1 MWYTLRRPGDTH
13 YIAITSGAGGAL
25 LSLCCVSTDLLEKEP
40 ANKGFSY
47 ERYNSSSS
55 RLSSVSTP
63 GLLEERQDSISSS
76 AASLAT
82 PAGSVFTLLSPQPY
96 TTTSVTSPSLLSPA
110 LPPSSP
116 LVPNGGGPYHS
127 TPVPRPSTPTP
138 NSPILS
144 RNTSLSSSVLYHD
157 AETHEGA
164 SIEAASRVNSL
175 ATPQSNGSR
184 CSLNKIYTHNRSHSN
199 PHAHLIAMEGDP
211 HRSTASP
218 GPPPPETFVYR
229 SPSPPHR
236 ASSQSSVATQGN
248 HGGSPGAIQRRPHIH
263 MRRHHPPPTSL
274 HTASGE
280 QLAPESP
287 VQRSSAY
294 GSSQYDYPI
303 RSNSVTYMY
312 AERRTSSKSLSPYL

>member
-1 MWYTLRRPGDTH
+1 MLHCVT
-13 YIAITSGAGGAL
+13 IS
-25 LSLCCVSTDLLEKEP
+25 LSLYYTDHLEKETT
-40 ANKGFSY
+40 NKGFSY

-55 RLSSVSTP
+55 RLSSISTP
-63 GLLEERQDSISSS
+63 GLLDERQDSISSS
-76 AASLAT
+76 AASLV

-96 TTTSVTSPSLLSPA
+96 STTTVTSPSLLSPA

-138 NSPILS
+138 HSPILS
-144 RNTSLSSSVLYHD
+144 RNTSLSSSVLYQD
-157 AETHEGA
+157 SETHEGG
-164 SIEAASRVNSL
+164 SVERGSQVNSL
-175 ATPQSNGSR
+175 ATPQNNGGRS
-184 CSLNKIYTHNRSHSN
+184 SLNKIYTHNRSHSN
-199 PHAHLIAMEGDP
+199 PHAHLIAMEGEP
-211 HRSTASP
+211 LRTTASP

-248 HGGSPGAIQRRPHIH
+248 HGSPAAIQRRPHLH
-263 MRRHHPPPTSL
+263 MRRHHPLPTSL

-294 GSSQYDYPI
+294 GSSQYDYPV

-312 AERRTSSKSLSPYL
+312 GERRTSSKLLSLMSV

>member
-1 MWYTLRRPGDTH
+1 MVY
-13 YIAITSGAGGAL
+13 
-25 LSLCCVSTDLLEKEP
+25 CVPTTDQLEKEP
-40 ANKGFSY
+40 TNKGFSY

-63 GLLEERQDSISSS
+63 GLLDERQDSISSS
-76 AASLAT
+76 AASLV
-82 PAGSVFTLLSPQPY
+82 PAGSVFTLLSPRPY
-96 TTTSVTSPSLLSPA
+96 STTTVTSSPSLLSPA

-138 NSPILS
+138 HSPVLS
-144 RNTSLSSSVLYHD
+144 RNTSLSSSVLYQD
-157 AETHEGA
+157 SETHEGGSA
-164 SIEAASRVNSL
+164 EGGSRLSSL
-175 ATPQSNGSR
+175 VTPQSNGGRS
-184 CSLNKIYTHNRSHSN
+184 SLNKIYTHSRSHSN
-199 PHAHLIAMEGDP
+199 PHAHLIALDGEP

-218 GPPPPETFVYR
+218 APPPPETFVYR

-248 HGGSPGAIQRRPHIH
+248 HGSPGAIQRRPHLH
-263 MRRHHPPPTSL
+263 MRRHHPPPSSL

-294 GSSQYDYPI
+294 SSSQYDYPV

-312 AERRTSSKSLSPYL
+312 NERRTSSKSLSHTYMYICVRLLKTHTVGQ